1 MVHERERCGKIEHMR
16 EENLKEDM
24 RTSGGARNVQNK
36 K

>member
-1 MVHERERCGKIEHMR
+1 MVHDRQRCSKTEHKR

-24 RTSGGARNVQNK
+24 RTSVGARNVQNK